1 MSNKE
6 NYKHR
11 IVYELINIEDKIEDI
26 NKFLTEN
33 KSISQKER
41 DLLEEQVSSMYHY
54 RDILIER
61 ICMYL
66 GD

>member
-26 NKFLTEN
+26 NKFLSEDN
-33 KSISQKER
+33 SISQKER
-41 DLLEEQVSSMYHY
+41 ELLEEQVAQMYHY

-61 ICMYL
+61 ICMYI